1 MLTFSGVSKS
11 FDARPAL
18 VDVTLSVAA
27 GSRTAVVGVNG
38 SGKTTLLR
46 LAAGELD
53 PDRGNVSLPTGATVA
68 YVPQDYGIVAAA
80 TVEQYLKLRA
90 GVLGIEHELHA
101 LEGAVAAG
109 DEVAAAAYAD
119 ALDRYAAVGGYEI
132 DGRVQ
137 RALAAL
143 QLPAATLPR
152 PLGELSGGQQVRVG
166 LAGILASRFDLYL
179 LDEPTNNL
187 DLIALELLTDFVA
200 TADATFLLVSHDR
213 AFLDETANS
222 IIEIDEHSH
231 TAEAFGVSF
240 AEYRQT
246 RARLL
251 ATQSARYRA
260 YLDEVARL
268 QGSIRTKRTSAARR
282 TDNRPPRDGDKMQRD
297 FLTERA
303 ATGAGKSVRALERR
317 LQRLEAV
324 AEPRTGWEL
333 RLSLAATSRSG
344 DLVVE
349 ADNVVK
355 TYGPFRL
362 GPLALAVHWRDRLA
376 LLGHNG
382 AGKSVLIGLLTG
394 AVKPDSGTVRRGPG
408 VRVGVLQQGGAD
420 LAGRGSGLATFL
432 AAVPTTEADART
444 LLAKF
449 DLGADHVL
457 RGVYSYSPGE
467 RCRLGL
473 AILMA
478 KSANWLVLDEPTN
491 HLDLEAQE
499 ELEQAL
505 TGFDGTLLMVS
516 HDREFLERIGIT
528 RRVELA
534 DGQLLNDV
542 PA

>member
-408 VRVGVLQQGGAD
+408 VRVGVLRQGGAD

-478 KSANWLVLDEPTN
+478 KGANWLVLDEPTN

-528 RRVELA
+528 RRVELT

>member
-408 VRVGVLQQGGAD
+408 VRVDVLQQGGAD

-478 KSANWLVLDEPTN
+478 KGANWLVLDEPTN

>member
-268 QGSIRTKRTSAARR
+268 QGFIRTKRTSAARR

-457 RGVYSYSPGE
+457 RRVDSYSPGE

-478 KSANWLVLDEPTN
+478 KGANWLVLDEPTN

>member
-408 VRVGVLQQGGAD
+408 VRVGVLRQGGAD

-478 KSANWLVLDEPTN
+478 KGANWLVLDEPTN

-505 TGFDGTLLMVS
+505 TGFDGTLLVVS

>member
-408 VRVGVLQQGGAD
+408 VRVGVLRQGGAD

-478 KSANWLVLDEPTN
+478 KGANWLVLDEPTN

>member
-268 QGSIRTKRTSAARR
+268 QGFIRTKRTSAARR

-478 KSANWLVLDEPTN
+478 KGANWLVPDEPTN

>member
-333 RLSLAATSRSG
+333 RLSLVATSRSG

-408 VRVGVLQQGGAD
+408 VRVGVLRQGGAD

-478 KSANWLVLDEPTN
+478 KGANWLVLDEPTN

-505 TGFDGTLLMVS
+505 TGFDGTLLVVS

>member
-478 KSANWLVLDEPTN
+478 KGANWLVLDEPTN